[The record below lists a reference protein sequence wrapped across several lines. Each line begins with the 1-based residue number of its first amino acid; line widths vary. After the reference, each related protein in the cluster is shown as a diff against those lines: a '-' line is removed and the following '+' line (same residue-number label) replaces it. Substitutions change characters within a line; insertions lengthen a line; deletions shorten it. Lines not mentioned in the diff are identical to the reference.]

1 MSSES
6 FIKKL
11 VGGSKTLEKMPS
23 SMQEGLQPTSESLQ
37 NLGEKY
43 GYYIEQNEVM
53 RNSSVLAAEER
64 VSDGGR

>member
-11 VGGSKTLEKMPS
+11 VGRSKTLKKMPN
-23 SMQEGLQPTSESLQ
+23 SMKEGLQPTSESLQ

-43 GYYIEQNEVM
+43 GYYEEKNAAM
-53 RNSSVLAAEER
+53 RINSDLAAKER